1 MIKLIYCI
9 TKTAGPTT
17 NLHLLEGQLQ
27 AESLDSRVT
36 LYFLNFALERRCGS
50 GCDFWSIETFL
61 GVQRL

>member
-36 LYFLNFALERRCGS
+36 LSFLNFALERRYGS

>member
-1 MIKLIYCI
+1 MIKLIYRI
-9 TKTAGPTT
+9 TKTAGPMT

-36 LYFLNFALERRCGS
+36 LYFLNFALERPCGFS
-50 GCDFWSIETFL
+50 CGFWTIATFL